1 MKGLCLIIFQ
11 EGFDIDLV
19 VIVSSIDHLP
29 VVQFKTY
36 DENGK
41 TKYSTTESGS
51 QVYNFVVIG
60 SLYKGCS
67 APNCSVD
74 HLVDHVN
81 YPWLEECLM
90 DLGVIDGRFCD
101 EEKKYYA
108 IVYTTRSPNKRKCNN
123 DDAFGD
129 DTFTNSTGV
138 NYGGTGYAY
147 TMISVC
153 APRKNDDLII
163 GTSSNKLRI
172 LDYLTQDG
180 KSLFTKHI

>member
-1 MKGLCLIIFQ
+1 
-11 EGFDIDLV
+11 
-19 VIVSSIDHLP
+19 
-29 VVQFKTY
+29 
-36 DENGK
+36 
-41 TKYSTTESGS
+41 
-51 QVYNFVVIG
+51 
-60 SLYKGCS
+60 
-67 APNCSVD
+67 
-74 HLVDHVN
+74 
-81 YPWLEECLM
+81 M
-90 DLGVIDGRFCD
+90 DLGEIDGRFCD

-180 KSLFTKHI
+180 PSKACLPNTYNGDCGELRCCHFDDDGNACNEGKKGVFDEGVDGTTQYAVRAHVYDNDGGEESYYYEKEKPIKGFL